1 MVQKY
6 FWLLRKLFPRS
17 RNNSLWR
24 EILWKSRNIWKDRFS
39 SVKQF
44 FLMVEKF
51 LVDWELIL
59 SIKNFFN
66 HREFFLSMEKFPV
79 DREIFCRWRNF
90 LSIEKLPVNQEFFRQ
105 STNWKACSDIRQK
118 EVISG
123 ATSRNGR
130 CFFER
135 INRVSNLPAQVKLLH
150 NFNFKRSVSK
160 TVWGDIPIGCFAIFL
175 SSSVIKILLIGVTPG
190 DHCGRSISKN
200 GKAPHV
206 FLDCYLRS
214 LRTKFEVNP

>member
-1 MVQKY
+1 M
-6 FWLLRKLFPRS
+6 
-17 RNNSLWR
+17 
-24 EILWKSRNIWKDRFS
+24 
-39 SVKQF
+39 
-44 FLMVEKF
+44 
-51 LVDWELIL
+51 

-79 DREIFCRWRNF
+79 DREIFCRSRNF

-150 NFNFKRSVSK
+150 SFNLKRLVSK
-160 TVWGDIPIGCFAIFL
+160 TVWGFFDIPIGCFAIFL

>member
-6 FWLLRKLFPRS
+6 FWRLRKLFPRS

-24 EILWKSRNIWKDRFS
+24 EILWKSRNIWKDRENFFIS
-39 SVKQF
+39 QTIF

-59 SIKNFFN
+59 SIENFFT
-66 HREFFLSMEKFPV
+66 HREFFCRSRNFLSIEKF
-79 DREIFCRWRNF
+79 FCRSRNF
-90 LSIEKLPVNQEFFRQ
+90 LSIEKLPVNREFFHQ

-150 NFNFKRSVSK
+150 NFNFKRLVSK
-160 TVWGDIPIGCFAIFL
+160 TVWGFFDIPIGCFAIFL
-175 SSSVIKILLIGVTPG
+175 SSSVIKI
-190 DHCGRSISKN
+190 
-200 GKAPHV
+200 
-206 FLDCYLRS
+206 
-214 LRTKFEVNP
+214 

>member
-1 MVQKY
+1 MN
-6 FWLLRKLFPRS
+6 FP
-17 RNNSLWR
+17 
-24 EILWKSRNIWKDRFS
+24 DG
-39 SVKQF
+39 
-44 FLMVEKF
+44 
-51 LVDWELIL
+51 
-59 SIKNFFN
+59 
-66 HREFFLSMEKFPV
+66 REFF
-79 DREIFCRWRNF
+79 W
-90 LSIEKLPVNQEFFRQ
+90 Q

-130 CFFER
+130 YFFER

-150 NFNFKRSVSK
+150 SFNLKRLVSK
-160 TVWGDIPIGCFAIFL
+160 TVWGFFDIPIGCFVIFL

-214 LRTKFEVNP
+214 LRTKFEVNPYRFHTLLILPKKTHSRKNEVGFFRFQSFSNISRL